1 MRERVQPFSEWVGNK
16 TTPSNERESTAS
28 EKGKIDIA
36 KLKQEEYY
44 NESPYMLQLLSV
56 GETVRVKTPTRPWE
70 KGTIIG
76 TNRET
81 RSCKVKTEAISDYT
95 RNRKHSRKS
104 IEAPVPYDNPGMSY
118 DNPAMSYDN
127 PDMSYDNPDCK
138 SNDIK
143 GSSPEPNTR
152 KDTKTIIT
160 RSVLELKPPAK
171 YNNFV
176 KSCL

>member
-1 MRERVQPFSEWVGNK
+1 M
-16 TTPSNERESTAS
+16 A
-28 EKGKIDIA
+28 IA
-36 KLKQEEYY
+36 
-44 NESPYMLQLLSV
+44 
-56 GETVRVKTPTRPWE
+56 
-70 KGTIIG
+70 
-76 TNRET
+76 
-81 RSCKVKTEAISDYT
+81 DYT

-104 IEAPVPYDNPGMSY
+104 IEAPVPY

-160 RSVLELKPPAK
+160 RSVLELCISIQL
-171 YNNFV
+171 YFN
-176 KSCL
+176 SLCY